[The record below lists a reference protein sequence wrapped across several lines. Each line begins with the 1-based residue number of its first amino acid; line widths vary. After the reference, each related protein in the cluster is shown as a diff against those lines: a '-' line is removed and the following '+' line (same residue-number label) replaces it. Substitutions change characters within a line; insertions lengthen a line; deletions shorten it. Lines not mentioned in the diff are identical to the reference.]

1 MGDTEMMDNWKG
13 IQQQNEEEE
22 ERKMRSSAKE
32 ADWLFFFICMIY
44 LVAICFW
51 QPYARVILE
60 PTMPMAFA
68 DLIVHL
74 TNAGEGKGIVNKFC
88 RSKYGQ
94 FIGRISMSLY
104 LMHMIIF
111 DGFFHV
117 FIPALWETGI
127 PLRILILVLLL
138 LLTGA
143 NSYLLLIGV
152 EDPCRKK
159 IRRLIPADNAILV
172 RPFVPCTIEDSADS
186 ADLKKKPATT
196 STIPG
201 EEPSPIRNSPECY
214 KVQVSDSTPL

>member
-1 MGDTEMMDNWKG
+1 MKKD
-13 IQQQNEEEE
+13 
-22 ERKMRSSAKE
+22 SAKK
-32 ADWLFFFICMIY
+32 ADRISFYICMIY
-44 LVAICFW
+44 FVATCYW

-60 PTMPMAFA
+60 PTLPIAFA
-68 DLIVHL
+68 ELMVHL

-143 NSYLLLIGV
+143 ISYLLLIGV

-159 IRRLIPADNAILV
+159 IRRLIPADDAVLI
-172 RPFVPCTIEDSADS
+172 RQSVPS
-186 ADLKKKPATT
+186 TT
-196 STIPG
+196 PG
-201 EEPSPIRNSPECY
+201 EEPPPIGNSPGRY
-214 KVQVSDSTPL
+214 KVLISDSTPL

>member
-22 ERKMRSSAKE
+22 ERKMRYSAKK
-32 ADWLFFFICMIY
+32 ADRISFFICMIY
-44 LVAICFW
+44 FVAICFW

-60 PTMPMAFA
+60 PTIPIAFA
-68 DLIVHL
+68 DLIPYL

-104 LMHMIIF
+104 LTHMLNF
-111 DGFFHV
+111 SGFFHV
-117 FIPALWETGI
+117 LVPALQITVWEFGN
-127 PLRILILVLLL
+127 PLRILILVPLL

-143 NSYLLLIGV
+143 SSYLLLKCV

-159 IRRLIPADNAILV
+159 IRQLIPADDAGMI
-172 RPFVPCTIEDSADS
+172 RQSVPS
-186 ADLKKKPATT
+186 TT
-196 STIPG
+196 PG
-201 EEPSPIRNSPECY
+201 EEPPPIRNSADDYE
-214 KVQVSDSTPL
+214 VQISS